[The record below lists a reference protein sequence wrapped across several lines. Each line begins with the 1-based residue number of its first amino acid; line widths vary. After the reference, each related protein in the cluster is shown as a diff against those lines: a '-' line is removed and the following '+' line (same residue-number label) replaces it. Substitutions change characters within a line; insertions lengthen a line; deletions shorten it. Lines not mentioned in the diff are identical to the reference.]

1 MEQPALS
8 DFIWVDQDKDLA
20 PVWDDLARYDVFALD
35 TESNSFHGYISKI
48 CLLQLATPSQV
59 TLIDVLAVSPQSL
72 LPLGEYLANS
82 EVTKVM
88 HGSDN
93 DILGLQRDFN
103 FRVKRLFDTVL
114 AARYLNLPKRGL
126 DHLLKQYCGVQTSKQ
141 FQRFDWTQRP
151 LPMDALRYAAGDA
164 FYLLEMFG
172 LMTQQLRAQKR
183 LEHVLEDS
191 QLLASRTY
199 EEKLFD
205 PDGFWRIK
213 GIQSL
218 SPKQQAVLQALYLWR
233 HDVCMELN
241 MAAFLVLD
249 ERTMLSLAR
258 LQPTTPQ
265 QLFRVRNANRSQIRR
280 HCQELVEVIEEG
292 SETHPPQRKV
302 KRKRKSN
309 KPPVQ
314 ERVFEA
320 LKQWRQTAAERDNFE
335 VDLIATKQMLLNI
348 ARSCPRELSGLSEI
362 PNMTPWR
369 LAQYGEDWL
378 KLIEQNDRR

>member
-1 MEQPALS
+1 
-8 DFIWVDQDKDLA
+8 
-20 PVWDDLARYDVFALD
+20 
-35 TESNSFHGYISKI
+35 
-48 CLLQLATPSQV
+48 
-59 TLIDVLAVSPQSL
+59 
-72 LPLGEYLANS
+72 
-82 EVTKVM
+82 
-88 HGSDN
+88 
-93 DILGLQRDFN
+93 
-103 FRVKRLFDTVL
+103 
-114 AARYLNLPKRGL
+114 
-126 DHLLKQYCGVQTSKQ
+126 
-141 FQRFDWTQRP
+141 
-151 LPMDALRYAAGDA
+151 
-164 FYLLEMFG
+164 
-172 LMTQQLRAQKR
+172 
-183 LEHVLEDS
+183 
-191 QLLASRTY
+191 
-199 EEKLFD
+199 
-205 PDGFWRIK
+205 
-213 GIQSL
+213 
-218 SPKQQAVLQALYLWR
+218 
-233 HDVCMELN
+233 

-265 QLFRVRNANRSQIRR
+265 QLFRVRNANRSQLRR